1 MAYACSLVERSEQ
14 PTLVVRTRASVERLP
29 EVLGPAWGSIL
40 SYASKVGAD
49 PSGPPFVVY
58 LNMDM
63 QDLDLEI
70 ALPFDRPLD
79 GEGDV
84 RPAALPA
91 GEAVE
96 TVHVGPYDRLKDAY
110 EALEAWMKANGRVA
124 GGPPSEHYLNDPQTT
139 PQDELRTRIV
149 WPLL

>member
-1 MAYACSLVERSEQ
+1 MAYACHLVERSEQ
-14 PTLVVRTRASVERLP
+14 PTLAVRTRASVERLP

-40 SYASKVGAD
+40 AYAANMGVE
-49 PSGPPFVVY
+49 PSGPPFVVF

-63 QDLDLEI
+63 QDLNLEI
-70 ALPFDRPLD
+70 AFPFDRPLD

-84 RPAALPA
+84 RPGTLPA

-96 TVHVGPYDRLKDAY
+96 TVHVGPYDQLKDAY
-110 EALEAWMKANGRVA
+110 EALEGWMKANGRVA
-124 GGPPSEHYLNDPQTT
+124 GGPPHEHYLNDPQDT
-139 PQDELRTRIV
+139 PPGELRTRIV

>member
-14 PTLVVRTRASVERLP
+14 PTLVVRTHAAVERLP

-40 SYASKVGAD
+40 AHAARAGVD
-49 PSGPPFVVY
+49 PSGPPFVTY
-58 LNMDM
+58 LGMDM

-70 ALPFDRPLD
+70 GLPFDRPLD
-79 GEGDV
+79 GEDDV
-84 RPAALPA
+84 LPAVLPA

-110 EALEAWMKANGRVA
+110 DALEGWMKANGRVA
-124 GGPPSEHYLNDPQTT
+124 GGPPSEHYLNDPQET
-139 PQDELRTRIV
+139 PPSELRTRIV
-149 WPLL
+149 WPLS